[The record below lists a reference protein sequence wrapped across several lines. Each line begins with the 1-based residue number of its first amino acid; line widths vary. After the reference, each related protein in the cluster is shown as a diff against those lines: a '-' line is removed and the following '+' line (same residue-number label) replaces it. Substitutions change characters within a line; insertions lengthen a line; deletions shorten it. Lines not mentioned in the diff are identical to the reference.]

1 MAPPPGTTGA
11 GRSES
16 SRIPSLV
23 KPITRGRI
31 MGTWVTR
38 LWYRSDESP
47 VRLQPGLTMVS
58 SSDLNEVLRQAQLEG
73 IPTYV
78 LPRGLANRESFF
90 QGVRAGL
97 PLDPPIVGSRSWDAL
112 SDSLWGG
119 IDALESER
127 VVIIWPDSAAM
138 SAAPEDL
145 EGALKVLADVAA
157 SLADPSATD
166 GRPKEVSIYVEQAQA
181 DQRSG

>member
-1 MAPPPGTTGA
+1 
-11 GRSES
+11 
-16 SRIPSLV
+16 
-23 KPITRGRI
+23 